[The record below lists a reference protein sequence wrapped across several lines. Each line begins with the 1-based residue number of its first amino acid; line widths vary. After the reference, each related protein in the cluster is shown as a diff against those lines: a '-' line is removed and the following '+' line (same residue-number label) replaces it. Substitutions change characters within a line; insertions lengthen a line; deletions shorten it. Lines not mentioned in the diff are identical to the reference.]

1 VGQKANPVGLRLGI
15 TRTWISKWYTR
26 DKFSDYIY
34 EDMLIRNYL
43 RKRLEHGGI
52 SVVEI
57 ERTAK
62 RVTVSIHTSRPGIVI
77 GKKGEEVERIKAE
90 LQHLT
95 QKDIQINIKEVKK
108 PEMDA
113 QLVGDNIARQLEKRV
128 SYKKAIKKSIA
139 TAIRMGAEGIKI
151 QISGRLNGAEIA
163 RREMFKEG
171 RIPLHTL
178 RADIDY
184 ATSTAVTTYGTI
196 GIKVWICKGEVIKRM
211 EKSAGKTAAPAARA
225 A

>member
-1 VGQKANPVGLRLGI
+1 LGQKTNPIGLRLGI
-15 TRTWISKWYTR
+15 TRTWSSNWFTK
-26 DKFSDYIY
+26 DKLSDYIY

-43 RKRLEHGGI
+43 KKRLEHGGI
-52 SVVEI
+52 SVIEI

-62 RVTVSIHTSRPGIVI
+62 RVTVTIHTSRPGIVI
-77 GKKGEEVERIKAE
+77 GKKGEEVERLKGE

-95 QKDIQINIKEVKK
+95 KKDIQINIKEVKK

-128 SYKKAIKKSIA
+128 SYKKAIKKAIA
-139 TAIRMGAEGIKI
+139 TAVRMGAEGIKI
-151 QISGRLNGAEIA
+151 GVNGRLNGAEIA

-171 RIPLHTL
+171 RVPLHTL
-178 RADIDY
+178 RAIIDY
-184 ATSTAVTTYGTI
+184 ASSTAVTTYGCI
-196 GIKVWICKGEVIKRM
+196 GVKVWICKGEVINRA
-211 EKSAGKTAAPAARA
+211 EKNAQKQNEAARA

>member
-1 VGQKANPVGLRLGI
+1 LGQKTNPVGLRLGI
-15 TRTWISKWYTR
+15 TRTWISNWFTK
-26 DKFSDYIY
+26 DKVADYIY
-34 EDMLIRNYL
+34 EDLLIRNYL
-43 RKRLEHGGI
+43 KKRLDHGGI
-52 SVVEI
+52 SFIEI

-62 RVTVSIHTSRPGIVI
+62 RVTVTIHTSRPGIVI
-77 GKKGEEVERIKAE
+77 GKKGEEVERLKGE

-95 QKDIQINIKEVKK
+95 QKEIQINIKEVKK

-128 SYKKAIKKSIA
+128 SYKKAIKKAIA

-151 QISGRLNGAEIA
+151 GVSGRLNGAEIA

-171 RIPLHTL
+171 RVPLHTL
-178 RADIDY
+178 RALIDY
-184 ATSTAVTTYGTI
+184 ASSTAMTTYGCI
-196 GIKVWICKGEVIKRM
+196 GVKVWICKGEVINRM
-211 EKSAGKTAAPAARA
+211 ENNAPKQKEAARA